1 MGKIGTD
8 RRLAQLD
15 QSLTRRCKLLHF
27 NNKETPGPGRYEA
40 PSDFGFRES
49 MRETPDLNL
58 TQIITKKKHTAFGH
72 KGAKSIDLTASL
84 QVTKKVHEI
93 LRA

>member
-8 RRLAQLD
+8 RRLAALD
-15 QSLTRRCKLLHF
+15 QSLTRRRKF
-27 NNKETPGPGRYEA
+27 FFFIFQETPGPGRYEA

-58 TQIITKKKHTAFGH
+58 TQVVLKKKRTAFGH
-72 KGAKSIDLTASL
+72 KGARSIDLSSSAN
-84 QVTKKVHEI
+84 VTKKV
-93 LRA
+93 